1 MKALSV
7 EEKDLFKSELI
18 LSENALEFAA
28 AVLSVDL
35 SVLKKIKAPLLNQCC
50 QRMCAQILVFCI
62 GR

>member
-7 EEKDLFKSELI
+7 EEKDLFKSELL

-28 AVLSVDL
+28 AVLSVDP
-35 SVLKKIKAPLLNQCC
+35 SVLKAIKAPLLNQCC
-50 QRMCAQILVFCI
+50 QRMCAQILVFGV